1 LGAYQPVQ
9 PLGCRCCGAG
19 LTEEV
24 ADLGLVPLSPD
35 PVRVGAGW
43 RPLACAPLR
52 LFVCSDCRLVQ
63 VGATGTVGRNHAP
76 RAGQDFAAG
85 IAQRLRLGPGTPVA
99 AFDAEAL
106 APFRDR
112 DIPASTIP
120 TGALMALRLREAL
133 PPPVLLLGGPL
144 LANAPDLRDALEG
157 VRTLLA
163 PGGVAVFDMP
173 DLLAR
178 LEGNRFDLLSHAM
191 PSLPSLLVAEMLL
204 GLHGLVPF
212 ELEAVPGSGPWLR
225 LLVRHAEDSTKPVGP
240 CVLARRETERAA
252 GLEGP
257 EAYARAAVAVAEARL
272 AVLDLLVA
280 ARREGR
286 RVAGYGAGPAAVTL
300 AAACGLGP
308 GLLAFTVDATFGQG
322 RLELPGSRIPVL
334 LPSALDQASPDLLL
348 VLDATPMPVAR
359 GLIEAWGSWQGRI
372 ALPLPALH
380 IV

>member
-52 LFVCSDCRLVQ
+52 LLVCSDCRLVQ
-63 VGATGTVGRNHAP
+63 VGATGAVGRNHAP

-163 PGGVAVFDMP
+163 PGGV
-173 DLLAR
+173 
-178 LEGNRFDLLSHAM
+178 
-191 PSLPSLLVAEMLL
+191 
-204 GLHGLVPF
+204 
-212 ELEAVPGSGPWLR
+212 
-225 LLVRHAEDSTKPVGP
+225 
-240 CVLARRETERAA
+240 CVLAQPYDWSTSATAFDQWIGGHSQRGFEQGDPAATVRALLDGRHPGAIA
-252 GLEGP
+252 GLELLGEVDDLP
-257 EAYARAAVAVAEARL
+257 WIVRMHDRAQMHYRCHLVAV
-272 AVLDLLVA
+272 
-280 ARREGR
+280 RR
-286 RVAGYGAGPAAVTL
+286 AG
-300 AAACGLGP
+300 
-308 GLLAFTVDATFGQG
+308 
-322 RLELPGSRIPVL
+322 
-334 LPSALDQASPDLLL
+334 
-348 VLDATPMPVAR
+348 
-359 GLIEAWGSWQGRI
+359 
-372 ALPLPALH
+372 
-380 IV
+380 